1 MYIAGKK
8 ARYYVSK
15 YNSIRYPLSLD
26 DVYKS
31 CSAAKRGAWKYC
43 QSKCDRM
50 NGRHLTVLSQNT
62 NFFTAAFEY
71 THPDTGVLMLHVE
84 THINSYDME
93 M

>member
-1 MYIAGKK
+1 MYITGKK
-8 ARYYVSK
+8 ARSYVNQ
-15 YNSIRYPLSLD
+15 YNRTYIPLTLD

-31 CSAAKRGAWKYC
+31 YSVAKLHAWAYC
-43 QSKCDRM
+43 RRKCESM
-50 NGRHLTVLSQNT
+50 NGRRLTVLSYNS

-84 THINSYDME
+84 TYANSYDME